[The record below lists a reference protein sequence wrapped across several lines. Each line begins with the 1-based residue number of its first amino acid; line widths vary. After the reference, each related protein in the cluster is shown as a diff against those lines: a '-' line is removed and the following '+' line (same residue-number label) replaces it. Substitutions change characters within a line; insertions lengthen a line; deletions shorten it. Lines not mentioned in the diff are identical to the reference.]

1 MKDNLNNLNLET
13 RGSDTPYKSSKSR
26 GRGAISIGVKTL
38 IDPETGQETEF
49 TMIEKDI
56 PKDYNFHK
64 VWLQDIL
71 NVLDSF
77 GNKKIL
83 VLTHLLKRMRS
94 EDNSVSGS
102 YREIAE
108 DCKVSL
114 PTVSAVMS
122 ELIESNVLKR
132 IATATYQFNPG
143 LIVRGGANKRK
154 NLIIKYKYH
163 EDERKQISN
172 AKMIDIEPIHPNQ
185 AFFNFDEEKPYKM
198 PDENQ
203 YNIDNE

>member
-1 MKDNLNNLNLET
+1 MKEDFNNFNLKAK
-13 RGSDTPYKSSKSR
+13 GVDTPYKGNKNK
-26 GRGAISIGVKTL
+26 GRGAISIGLKTL

-49 TMIEKDI
+49 TLIEKDI

-83 VLTHLLKRMRS
+83 VLTHLLKRMRN

-114 PTVSAVMS
+114 PTVSAVMT

-132 IATATYQFNPG
+132 IATATYQFNPS
-143 LIVRGGANKRK
+143 LIVKGGANKRK

-163 EDERKQISN
+163 ADEKIQIDN
-172 AKMIDIEPIHPNQ
+172 AKSVDIEPLHPNQ
-185 AFFNFDEEKPYKM
+185 SFLNFDEEHPYIM
-198 PDENQ
+198 PGEL
-203 YNIDNE
+203 

>member
-1 MKDNLNNLNLET
+1 MKEDFKDFNLKSK
-13 RGSDTPYKSSKSR
+13 GIDTPYKGHKNK
-26 GRGAISIGVKTL
+26 GRGAISIGLKTL

-49 TMIEKDI
+49 TLIEKDI

-83 VLTHLLKRMRS
+83 VLTHLLKRMRN

-108 DCKVSL
+108 DCNVSL

-132 IATATYQFNPG
+132 IATATYQFNPS

-154 NLIIKYKYH
+154 NLIIKYKYYT
-163 EDERKQISN
+163 DEKKQIDN
-172 AKMIDIEPIHPNQ
+172 AKSADIEPIHPNQ
-185 AFFNFDEEKPYKM
+185 AFLNFDEENPYIM
-198 PDENQ
+198 PNGL
-203 YNIDNE
+203 

>member
-1 MKDNLNNLNLET
+1 MKEDFNNFNLKAK
-13 RGSDTPYKSSKSR
+13 GIDTPYKGNKNK
-26 GRGAISIGVKTL
+26 GRGAISIGLKTL

-49 TMIEKDI
+49 TLIEKDI

-163 EDERKQISN
+163 EDEKKHINN
-172 AKMIDIEPIHPNQ
+172 AKTIDLEPLHPNQ
-185 AFFNFDEEKPYKM
+185 AFFNFDSENPYIM
-198 PDENQ
+198 PEN
-203 YNIDNE
+203 E

>member
-1 MKDNLNNLNLET
+1 MKENLNNLNLEKK
-13 RGSDTPYKSSKSR
+13 GIDTPYKSVKTK

-38 IDPETGQETEF
+38 VDPETGQTTEF

-122 ELIESNVLKR
+122 ELLESNVLRR

-143 LIVRGGANKRK
+143 LIVKGGANKRK

-163 EDERKQISN
+163 DDDRKQINN
-172 AKMIDIEPIHPNQ
+172 AKTIDINSIQ
-185 AFFNFDEEKPYKM
+185 
-198 PDENQ
+198 PDEAF
-203 YNIDNE
+203 